1 MDIERKKETKKNNEI
16 KRENEITGVLPKGA
30 ASVG

>member
-1 MDIERKKETKKNNEI
+1 MDVEGKKETKKNNEI

-30 ASVG
+30 TLVG